1 MAAAYTFPPDYA
13 QNQVVEVL
21 KYVFSVGESLGSALL
36 SIGLGLAVALLII
49 RVAWIGTLTTVG
61 SKSANEGMLDLL
73 MALAIGGVIIS
84 CLLPSVGWYV
94 GATKILMA
102 GFDTIAKALT
112 AALGQ
117 EAVYDTDRL
126 SQLTNPF
133 FSSMDKLFTL
143 IGKMWS
149 ALSISFSLSSAVD
162 AFKVTVVSAFILL
175 ILLVMIVSLTVAMI
189 MFMLAT
195 VQFAVGVAF
204 GPILIPFYLFK
215 PLESALD
222 RWFMFLVS
230 AAMNQVMVL
239 VLMAIAAGATAKVV
253 QSTITN
259 MQDADLSLTSLS
271 LQPFF
276 VLVLVALLV
285 LLLIAKS
292 EQITNALLP
301 GNGAVGLASFVR
313 NASSLGRASGST
325 ARGAGNAV
333 GSLQRGATSAVK
345 GAVSTGQ
352 SIGSAGLQVNK
363 AVRQAPQGSRMRAA
377 VQATNNLVSQKV
389 FGKSNPAAARENPIE
404 IGQKI
409 PSTAAQST
417 GIREKLAARRATNGR
432 G

>member
-21 KYVFSVGESLGSALL
+21 KYVFSVGESLGSSLL

-61 SKSANEGMLDLL
+61 SKSGNEAMLDLL

-94 GATKILMA
+94 GATKMLMA
-102 GFDTIAKALT
+102 GFDAIAKALT
-112 AALGQ
+112 AAMGQ

-133 FSSMDKLFTL
+133 FMSMDKLFTL

-149 ALSISFSLSSAVD
+149 ALSVSWSMRAVVD
-162 AFKVTVVSAFILL
+162 AFNVLVSSVFILL
-175 ILLVMIVSLTVAMI
+175 ILLIMIVALTVAMI

-230 AAMNQVMVL
+230 SAMNQVMVL
-239 VLMAIAAGATAKVV
+239 VLMAIAAGATTKVV
-253 QSTITN
+253 DATVKN
-259 MQDADLSLTSLS
+259 MQNADLSLTSLS

-285 LLLIAKS
+285 LLLIGKS

-313 NASSLGRASGST
+313 NASILGRVSSST

-333 GSLQRGATSAVK
+333 GGVQRAANTAGNKAIR
-345 GAVSTGQ
+345 TGQ
-352 SIGSAGLQVNK
+352 EIGAAGLEVNK
-363 AVRQAPQGSRMRAA
+363 AMRRAPEGKKAAA
-377 VQATNNLVSQKV
+377 VVQASHNLISKKF
-389 FGKSNPAAARENPIE
+389 FGKTNPAAARENRTD
-404 IGQKI
+404 IGQSLSPIKQ
-409 PSTAAQST
+409 PSS
-417 GIREKLAARRATNGR
+417 GIREKLAARRAANGR